1 MSIDI
6 GWRQSKDVR
15 TNIMSLAK
23 EILKEMQKLMILQNE
38 LLQMQVAKTEV
49 IILPNMEVEVNETTI
64 YEKKEEIKECE
75 LNIDS
80 KLYTMEIALLDDSD
94 LIFMSFNELDTK
106 INGTESDLEN
116 CSDEIDE
123 LKGEMEEL

>member
-6 GWRQSKDVR
+6 GWRQSKEVR
-15 TNIMSLAK
+15 MNTMSLAK

-38 LLQMQVAKTEV
+38 LLQMQVAKTKG
-49 IILPNMEVEVNETTI
+49 ITLPNMEVEVNETTI

-75 LNIDS
+75 SNIDS
-80 KLYTMEIALLDDSD
+80 NLYTMEIAMLDDSD
-94 LIFMSFNELDTK
+94 LIFMSFSELDNK
-106 INGTESDLEN
+106 INGTQSDLEN
-116 CSDEIDE
+116 CSEEIYE

>member
-6 GWRQSKDVR
+6 GWRQSKEVR
-15 TNIMSLAK
+15 MNTMSLAK

-38 LLQMQVAKTEV
+38 LLQMQVAKTKV
-49 IILPNMEVEVNETTI
+49 ITLPNMEVEVNETTI

-75 LNIDS
+75 SNIDS
-80 KLYTMEIALLDDSD
+80 NLYTMEIAMLDDSD
-94 LIFMSFNELDTK
+94 LIFMSFSELDNK
-106 INGTESDLEN
+106 INGTQSDLEN
-116 CSDEIDE
+116 CSEEIYE